1 MVATQNTPTPAT
13 NAANTN
19 GSRVTDVAPDLLASW
34 LEAGD
39 TALIDVRE
47 DFEHAEER
55 IAGATLVPLSK
66 FDADEVRRLAGD
78 KRVVFHCRSGKRSVD
93 AATRFAAPGDAVM
106 HLAGGI
112 EAWKASGMPVIRP
125 AKQGLPVMRQVQIVA
140 GGLVALG
147 VALGVTVSP
156 WLLVV
161 PGFVG
166 CGLVFAGVTG
176 WCGMAK
182 LLAVMPW
189 NRAKCR
195 GVTGSSCAA

>member
-1 MVATQNTPTPAT
+1 MVATQNTPARD
-13 NAANTN
+13 
-19 GSRVTDVAPDLLASW
+19 GVRVTDVAPDLLAGW

-39 TALIDVRE
+39 TVLVDVRE

-55 IAGATLVPLSK
+55 IAGAALVPLSK
-66 FDADEVRRLAGD
+66 FNADEVRRLAGG
-78 KRVVFHCRSGKRSVD
+78 KRVVFHCRSGKRSAD
-93 AATRFAAPGDAVM
+93 AATRFAGDGGSVL

-112 EAWKASGMPVIRP
+112 EAWKSSGMPVVRP
-125 AKQGLPVMRQVQIVA
+125 SKAGLPVMRQVQIVA

-147 VALGVTVSP
+147 VGLGTTVSP
-156 WLLVV
+156 WFLALS
-161 PGFVG
+161 GFVG
-166 CGLVFAGVTG
+166 VGLMFAGISG

-195 GVTGSSCAA
+195 GVSGSSCAA